1 MDPEIP
7 LSQPEQVN
15 STSGVPKTLG
25 ARFNPENKSLRSRP
39 LLQNTFSGRFF
50 TQAGLKDFAENRFLA
65 YRSEKLLESPIFSR
79 EVQTSPFPLLQ
90 HPPRSAIGWQGAVHT
105 RQERATKLQ
114 SIPNT
119 SSSSFVI

>member
-7 LSQPEQVN
+7 LSQTEQVN
-15 STSGVPKTLG
+15 SASGVPKTLG
-25 ARFNPENKSLRSRP
+25 AGFDPYNKLVRSGT
-39 LLQNTFSGRFF
+39 LLQNIFSGRFF
-50 TQAGLKDFAENRFLA
+50 TQAGLKNSAENMFLA
-65 YRSEKLLESPIFSR
+65 YRSEKLLGPPIFSGKL
-79 EVQTSPFPLLQ
+79 QTSPIPLLQ